1 MLLKVDYRETDL
13 LKIMN
18 THIGNHPNCIIES
31 VNLPLG
37 DIIICDDTG
46 EERLLIERKT
56 LKDLAAS
63 IKDGRYVEQSYRL
76 TQCNI
81 HNHNIFYLIEG
92 NIHNYS
98 DYRNITRDTL
108 FSSMTSLIYT
118 KGFSL
123 YRSLDTTES
132 AIWIIQT
139 ADKLSRIKEPCYYAK
154 DTITNI
160 TPHDNACYN
169 SVSKR
174 VKKNNITPDN
184 ISAIMLSQIPNV
196 STISAQAILREYK
209 TLDHLMI
216 ALRKSPDALSNITT
230 SASRKLTKLCIHNI
244 YSFLIV

>member
-1 MLLKVDYRETDL
+1 
-13 LKIMN
+13 
-18 THIGNHPNCIIES
+18 
-31 VNLPLG
+31 
-37 DIIICDDTG
+37 
-46 EERLLIERKT
+46 
-56 LKDLAAS
+56 
-63 IKDGRYVEQSYRL
+63 
-76 TQCNI
+76 
-81 HNHNIFYLIEG
+81 
-92 NIHNYS
+92 
-98 DYRNITRDTL
+98 
-108 FSSMTSLIYT
+108 MTSLIYT